1 MLLMSDDAGDGD
13 GSAGGED
20 YLFSTGHLWKGVG
33 QSDADPMIIDCMKKQ
48 QNRILADQDI
58 RQYRASMWLV
68 FFLKEEI
75 PPRSIDLIIGF

>member
-1 MLLMSDDAGDGD
+1 MLLMSDDGGDFDNGD

-20 YLFSTGHLWKGVG
+20 NLFSTGHLWKGVG

-58 RQYRASMWLV
+58 RQ
-68 FFLKEEI
+68 
-75 PPRSIDLIIGF
+75 

>member
-1 MLLMSDDAGDGD
+1 MLLMSDDGD

-20 YLFSTGHLWKGVG
+20 NLFSTGHLWKGVG

-58 RQYRASMWLV
+58 RQYRASM
-68 FFLKEEI
+68 
-75 PPRSIDLIIGF
+75 

>member
-1 MLLMSDDAGDGD
+1 MSDDGGDGD

-20 YLFSTGHLWKGVG
+20 NLFSTGHLWKGVG

-58 RQYRASMWLV
+58 RQ
-68 FFLKEEI
+68 
-75 PPRSIDLIIGF
+75 